1 MNRRLMLSLI
11 AGAVVLPGMAHAVP
25 APQPTRRRLRLSNPH
40 TGETFDGLYRD
51 DHGPLATAM
60 ADLSVFLRDFHS
72 AATIGI
78 DVGVIDF
85 LVAVM
90 DAVDAQSAS
99 ILSAYR
105 TSETNAMLERT
116 TFGVAENSQHLYGR
130 ALDIRLGTRLAEA
143 MLAARAMQRGG
154 VGWYPQS
161 GFLHIDTGPV
171 RNWDLDENGLGSLLF
186 DGQRLRF
193 NDKERSAT
201 RVRSA
206 HFLPEMERSGRLLPA
221 LEDRAVSFQ
230 EWSTAVAS
238 CPTWLAVAAPY
249 RLDKTTSAVR
259 NRRRANYGRR
269 SGGSWASAPCR
280 NDSPNTRTSSGVR
293 SVMQPR
299 GCTLR
304 HNSWSRSA
312 PLWYRGGWCG

>member
-105 TSETNAMLERT
+105 TPETNAMLERT
-116 TFGVAENSQHLYGR
+116 MFGVAENSQHLCGR

-206 HFLPEMERSGRLLPA
+206 HFLPGMERNGRLLPA
-221 LEDRAVSFQ
+221 LEDSGRLLPGM
-230 EWSTAVAS
+230 E
-238 CPTWLAVAAPY
+238 Y
-249 RLDKTTSAVR
+249 RGRLLPDMAR
-259 NRRRANYGRR
+259 GRR
-269 SGGSWASAPCR
+269 
-280 NDSPNTRTSSGVR
+280 
-293 SVMQPR
+293 
-299 GCTLR
+299 
-304 HNSWSRSA
+304 
-312 PLWYRGGWCG
+312 PL